1 MRHWSEG
8 EHVVAYHGTHEDN
21 VDNILHNG
29 VSHKDPNTGKVSV
42 AIGSN
47 GEEVASAYAC
57 MSGAGG
63 EHKFRQP
70 GANVVS
76 VPPHKRVVVVMHIPR
91 AWADQHVDQSHGGN
105 SDHIKAI
112 LRNPALFHKNVAT
125 TGKDWKRTEP
135 VELRFGE
142 AIPAKYIVGTKVK
155 GQQMKPV
162 EKANEERMMTFKEFS
177 ESVADD
183 GLSDGER
190 ALHSA
195 FVDSG
200 KTKIPRRSASFAI
213 KIKMGSHH
221 AGVTSDVMQDIM
233 LRNINRKLGKNLSYI
248 EDHYEEVAANSMT
261 AQGSG
266 EAGSESSGIAPKNNK
281 KLFGAETPFSRK
293 RKDQLRRDGVGH

>member
-125 TGKDWKRTEP
+125 TGTDWKRTEP

-162 EKANEERMMTFKEFS
+162 EKAIEERMMTFKEFS
-177 ESVADD
+177 VEM
-183 GLSDGER
+183 
-190 ALHSA
+190 
-195 FVDSG
+195 
-200 KTKIPRRSASFAI
+200 T
-213 KIKMGSHH
+213 
-221 AGVTSDVMQDIM
+221 
-233 LRNINRKLGKNLSYI
+233 
-248 EDHYEEVAANSMT
+248 AANAVT
-261 AQGSG
+261 AQEPSAVAKFDQPLGG
-266 EAGSESSGIAPKNNK
+266 IIKRHLSGIRIRHLERRK
-281 KLFGAETPFSRK
+281 K
-293 RKDQLRRDGVGH
+293 QLASSDPGQ